1 MKTLLLSI
9 CLLCLIGCASTS
21 PQATTNGFGTELV
34 RAERNGITVDVYF
47 KGKDDSKPVPV
58 YHFSQHAGMFG
69 LIGEP
74 NLHIGVV
81 ASDQAT
87 SASTTIIK
95 GKRALTSMT
104 GMVVGAVGGG
114 IGGGL
119 PGATMGAAAGS
130 LAGKAAD
137 NSMPE

>member
-1 MKTLLLSI
+1 MKKFLLIL
-9 CLLCLIGCASTS
+9 CLLCLVGCTTTR
-21 PQATTNGFGTELV
+21 PQATTTGFGTELV

-47 KGKDDSKPVPV
+47 KNKDDAKPTPV
-58 YHFSQHAGMFG
+58 YHFAQRAGMLG

-74 NLHIGVV
+74 NLHINVV
-81 ASDQAT
+81 ASD
-87 SASTTIIK
+87 TTILK

-114 IGGGL
+114 VGAGL
-119 PGATMGAAAGS
+119 PGATVGAAAGS

-137 NSMPE
+137 SFMPE

>member
-1 MKTLLLSI
+1 MKKFLLIL
-9 CLLCLIGCASTS
+9 CLLCLVGCTTTR
-21 PQATTNGFGTELV
+21 PQATTTGFGTELV

-47 KGKDDSKPVPV
+47 KNKDDAKPTPV
-58 YHFSQHAGMFG
+58 YHFAQRAGMLG

-74 NLHIGVV
+74 NLHISVV

-114 IGGGL
+114 VGAGL
-119 PGATMGAAAGS
+119 PGATVGAAAGS

-137 NSMPE
+137 SFMPE